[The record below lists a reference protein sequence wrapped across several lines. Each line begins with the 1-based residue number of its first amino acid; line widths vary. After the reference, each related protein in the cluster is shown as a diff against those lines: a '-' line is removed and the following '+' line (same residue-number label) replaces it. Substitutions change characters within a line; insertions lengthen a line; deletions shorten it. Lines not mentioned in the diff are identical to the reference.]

1 MNILLF
7 HPQKEILDIT
17 RFCLESEMNLVVLP
31 ASSFQEAMD
40 ILLDEHAVD
49 LVITSQ
55 QPATDKL
62 FKYLLSTS
70 TNMPIIVIDE
80 TTADGTEIYPDLKI
94 LGHVPSSQVPQ
105 KLIPLINKHFY
116 NILNASES
124 PDYCRIQTSLLLRVT
139 PLRGDIFIRLSN
151 VKYVKLFKTGS
162 VFSQEDLEKYLVRR
176 KVSFLYVKK
185 SDTGEFVE
193 KFKQDIASLVA
204 NANPE
209 DPALSNTVAEVQDV
223 IQELTMRIG
232 FTPEIQAIAK
242 SNVELAVKAVG
253 ASPKLSKIL
262 ASSPLSSKN
271 YISSHSMLL
280 ANIACSIATQMEW
293 PSDTTFQK
301 LVLAALFHDFVFN
314 DPSLARISTK
324 KQIEN
329 NPIPFTPEQIK
340 LIETHPIKSAEVI
353 KSMDEIPSDVDIIVL
368 QHHERPNGTGFPK
381 GLRSNQIAP
390 LASVF
395 IVAHDIVDQLTA
407 TAGQFDL
414 KKFVKNTEALYQN
427 ATFKKIWKTLSD
439 SETEKVAAN
448 ANKKAG

>member
-139 PLRGDIFIRLSN
+139 PLRGLEFL
-151 VKYVKLFKTGS
+151 KLA
-162 VFSQEDLEKYLVRR
+162 VL
-176 KVSFLYVKK
+176 
-185 SDTGEFVE
+185 
-193 KFKQDIASLVA
+193 ISL
-204 NANPE
+204 
-209 DPALSNTVAEVQDV
+209 
-223 IQELTMRIG
+223 
-232 FTPEIQAIAK
+232 IAK
-242 SNVELAVKAVG
+242 S
-253 ASPKLSKIL
+253 
-262 ASSPLSSKN
+262 
-271 YISSHSMLL
+271 
-280 ANIACSIATQMEW
+280 
-293 PSDTTFQK
+293 QK
-301 LVLAALFHDFVFN
+301 Q
-314 DPSLARISTK
+314 S
-324 KQIEN
+324 EY
-329 NPIPFTPEQIK
+329 
-340 LIETHPIKSAEVI
+340 
-353 KSMDEIPSDVDIIVL
+353 
-368 QHHERPNGTGFPK
+368 
-381 GLRSNQIAP
+381 P
-390 LASVF
+390 LAKL
-395 IVAHDIVDQLTA
+395 H
-407 TAGQFDL
+407 
-414 KKFVKNTEALYQN
+414 
-427 ATFKKIWKTLSD
+427 
-439 SETEKVAAN
+439 
-448 ANKKAG
+448 